1 MQGRSLQNSLL
12 ASADRNNKKT
22 EWASVFKKKGASRTV
37 AVTHKNRCDEPL
49 EEVYSMKTKKSTL
62 FIFLGPAF
70 LLYMFVFLYPTVRTT
85 AMSLFQMSNVTTPIS
100 QWSFVGLDNFTKLFS
115 TPLFR
120 ISMINIAKIWLFC
133 GIAALGLAFLFAV
146 LLVGGIKG
154 KGIYRT
160 IIYLPNVISGIA
172 IGYMWLLYV
181 FNNKFG
187 LLAKVF
193 HAIGLKGLAEIPWT
207 SPSYIFTAMCVA
219 YVFSS
224 VGYYMLT
231 YMAAIEGIPEDFYEA
246 ARLEGANRL
255 HEMIYITFPL
265 IASTVKSSLTLW
277 SNKVIGFFALSL
289 VFGGATTITPMVY
302 TYNALF
308 GTEVSVES
316 NAGVA
321 ASSAVVMTVIIII
334 LFVATNLLVKDKKY
348 EY

>member
-1 MQGRSLQNSLL
+1 
-12 ASADRNNKKT
+12 
-22 EWASVFKKKGASRTV
+22 
-37 AVTHKNRCDEPL
+37 
-49 EEVYSMKTKKSTL
+49 MKPKKSVL

-70 LLYMFVFLYPTVRTT
+70 LLYMLVFLYPTVRTT
-85 AMSLFQMSNVTTPIS
+85 AMSFFQMSNVTTPVS
-100 QWSFVGLDNFTKLFS
+100 EWSFVGMKNFIKLFS

-120 ISMINIAKIWLFC
+120 MSMINIAKIWIIC

-154 KGIYRT
+154 KKFYRT

-187 LLAKVF
+187 LLSKVF
-193 HAIGLKGLAEIPWT
+193 SWAGLNAMADFQWT
-207 SPSYIFTAMCVA
+207 SPSHIFTAMCIA

-246 ARLEGANRL
+246 ARLEGANKL

-308 GTEVSVES
+308 GTEVSAES

-321 ASSAVVMTVIIII
+321 ASSAVVMTGIIII
-334 LFVATNLLVKDKKY
+334 LFVLTNLLVKDKKY

>member
-1 MQGRSLQNSLL
+1 
-12 ASADRNNKKT
+12 
-22 EWASVFKKKGASRTV
+22 
-37 AVTHKNRCDEPL
+37 
-49 EEVYSMKTKKSTL
+49 MKTKKSTL

-181 FNNKFG
+181 Y
-187 LLAKVF
+187 AW
-193 HAIGLKGLAEIPWT
+193 P
-207 SPSYIFTAMCVA
+207 MC
-219 YVFSS
+219 S
-224 VGYYMLT
+224 V
-231 YMAAIEGIPEDFYEA
+231 
-246 ARLEGANRL
+246 R
-255 HEMIYITFPL
+255 
-265 IASTVKSSLTLW
+265 
-277 SNKVIGFFALSL
+277 
-289 VFGGATTITPMVY
+289 
-302 TYNALF
+302 
-308 GTEVSVES
+308 
-316 NAGVA
+316 
-321 ASSAVVMTVIIII
+321 
-334 LFVATNLLVKDKKY
+334 
-348 EY
+348 

>member
-1 MQGRSLQNSLL
+1 
-12 ASADRNNKKT
+12 
-22 EWASVFKKKGASRTV
+22 
-37 AVTHKNRCDEPL
+37 
-49 EEVYSMKTKKSTL
+49 MKTKKSPL

>member
-1 MQGRSLQNSLL
+1 MKP
-12 ASADRNNKKT
+12 NKK
-22 EWASVFKKKGASRTV
+22 
-37 AVTHKNRCDEPL
+37 
-49 EEVYSMKTKKSTL
+49 TL

-70 LLYMFVFLYPTVRTT
+70 LLYMVVFLYPTIRTT
-85 AMSLFQMSNVTTPIS
+85 AMSFFQMSNVTTPLS
-100 QWSFVGLDNFTKLFS
+100 EWSFVGVKNFVKLFF

-120 ISMINIAKIWLFC
+120 ISMINIAKIWLVC

-154 KGIYRT
+154 KSIYRT

-187 LLAKVF
+187 LLTKVF
-193 HAIGLKGLAEIPWT
+193 HGLGLEKLAQLPWT
-207 SPSYIFTAMCVA
+207 SPAHIFTAMCVA

-246 ARLEGANRL
+246 ARLEGANKF
-255 HEMIYITFPL
+255 HEMVYITFPL
-265 IASTVKSSLTLW
+265 ITSTIKSSLTLW

-308 GTEVSVES
+308 GTEVSAES

-321 ASSAVVMTVIIII
+321 ASSAVVMTGIIIV
-334 LFVATNLLVKDKKY
+334 LFVITNVLVKDKKY